1 MIEKEY
7 PTVKIS
13 VGDVVQTERGGRYL
27 VTNVDS
33 LRNNVSKFIPCVVGL
48 SKNGIAR
55 EIPISQVTEIIFHDH
70 MFVELMRNMD
80 KL

>member
-7 PTVKIS
+7 PTVKLS
-13 VGDVVQTERGGRYL
+13 VGDVIQTERGDRYL

-33 LRNNVSKFIPCVVGL
+33 LRNNVSKFIPCVAGL

-55 EIPISQVTEIIFHDH
+55 EIPISQVTEIIFHEH
-70 MFVELMRNMD
+70 QFVEFIHNID